1 MTIYINFGSLFVEKK
16 RYFLKIGHK
25 NKVDDSLSG
34 IKEAGYDDK
43 ERVSLRNKDTENGS
57 CMVCALILPIFS
69 FHNVKTK
76 VNKKS
81 GSKIGTG
88 LICPD
93 LDLTL
98 QTLSKEV
105 LSQLFLA
112 PTSSTFDRR
121 LH

>member
-1 MTIYINFGSLFVEKK
+1 
-16 RYFLKIGHK
+16 
-25 NKVDDSLSG
+25 VDDSLSG